1 MLAARDQENLAY
13 SHQTNAAN
21 KPLNQG
27 FRGLQ
32 PKTPGRAPAKT
43 PFKKLL
49 NDENHPGRFEGP
61 KTGLKSLAKGGD
73 DHGLQDKRRDG
84 KFNSYAL
91 VTPVGM

>member
-13 SHQTNAAN
+13 SYQTNAAN
-21 KPLNQG
+21 KPLNQS
-27 FRGLQ
+27 FRALQ
-32 PKTPGRAPAKT
+32 SKTPGRTTAKT

-61 KTGLKSLAKGGD
+61 KTGLKSLAKGD
-73 DHGLQDKRRDG
+73 DHGVQDKRRDG